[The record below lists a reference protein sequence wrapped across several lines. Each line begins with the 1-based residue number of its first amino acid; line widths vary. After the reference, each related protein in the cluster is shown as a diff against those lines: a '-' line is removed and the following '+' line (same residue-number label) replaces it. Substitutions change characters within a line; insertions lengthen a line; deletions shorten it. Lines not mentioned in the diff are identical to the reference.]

1 MGQEIQENKENDLMV
16 SAGDNWSV
24 IMPQTPVHLLKRT
37 HSNVLKPSGD
47 KRERRSRS
55 TSPMKRVGRLP
66 LASKD
71 HNRAAAWGP
80 VKKRQPTLQGDI
92 LSNPRK
98 LQKYGSVLGYNE
110 LPRTKSLVLK
120 DAEEE
125 EEEAEEEGELQKKLR
140 DALSKQDE
148 STEGLNSNG
157 LSQLVRD
164 AKDEV
169 EFAPQKVAELEYVP
183 DGVPLFG
190 AEEIGK
196 LNTVNL
202 GMWKDSD
209 ESETET
215 EIENESGNEEENE
228 AQNSQM
234 LPLQKI
240 KSGGSDHEKTHNAR
254 WRRLEPKVT
263 QASTEA
269 DFDYNGDGLTAEE
282 LEELLR

>member
-1 MGQEIQENKENDLMV
+1 MGQETQENKENDLMV
-16 SAGDNWSV
+16 SAGENWPV
-24 IMPQTPVHLLKRT
+24 VMPQTPVHLLKRT

-47 KRERRSRS
+47 KQERRSKS

-71 HNRAAAWGP
+71 HNRAGAWGP

-120 DAEEE
+120 DAEEG

-140 DALSKQDE
+140 DALNKQNE

-164 AKDEV
+164 AKDEIEV
-169 EFAPQKVAELEYVP
+169 APQKVEELEYVP

-190 AEEIGK
+190 AEEIEK

-215 EIENESGNEEENE
+215 EIENETENE
-228 AQNSQM
+228 AQNSEM

-240 KSGGSDHEKTHNAR
+240 KSGGPDHEKQHDAR
-254 WRRLEPKVT
+254 WRRLEPTVT

-269 DFDYNGDGLTAEE
+269 DFDYNGNGLTAEE
-282 LEELLR
+282 LEELLK